1 MPIYVQ
7 ECDNC
12 AATHEDIRTLSMI
25 EQNPNCPICNG
36 STHRTLRPHTNT
48 SYVDPVIVYQAPD
61 GSMRFPG
68 MGAGRSVAAY
78 TQLGYTRHEIRGAA
92 DMRRFEGQMNKRE
105 ASIMARK
112 VERRHMMR
120 EARESMSRS
129 EIRHGL
135 DQGFMMP
142 ELRSIGDGRVERTGR
157 MVRVHLSARGR
168 DMMQAAMRHTDGKPR
183 ERTGD
188 PGFHSEVYSNNR
200 SNREVSRGNDG
211 RRHRD

>member
-12 AATHEDIRTLSMI
+12 AATFEDIRSIRMI
-25 EQNPNCPICNG
+25 EQNPPCKTCNQP
-36 STHRTLRPHTNT
+36 THRTLRPHTNT

-68 MGAGRSVAAY
+68 MGEGRSIAHY
-78 TQLGYTRHEIRGAA
+78 TKLGYTRHEIRGAA

-105 ASIMARK
+105 HSIMARK

-120 EARESMSRS
+120 EAREAMTRS
-129 EIRHGL
+129 DIRHGL
-135 DQGFMMP
+135 DQGFLMP
-142 ELRSIGDGRVERTGR
+142 ELKNDGGRIVRTGK
-157 MVRVHLSARGR
+157 MVRVHLSERGR
-168 DMMQAAMRHTDGKPR
+168 DMMRAAMRHNDGKPR
-183 ERTGD
+183 ERTAD
-188 PGFHSEVYSNNR
+188 ANFHSEIYSFNR
-200 SNREVSRGNDG
+200 SNREESRGNDG